1 MNPKLKTLEA
11 AKAKLEKEKG
21 GMAWEEY
28 ELALEAAKQEIAEE
42 LDNDPELAAMQ
53 DAADKEAENEK

>member
-21 GMAWEEY
+21 GMTWEEY